1 VCNVGIKFWR
11 DNDKNEAF
19 LVLPSST
26 GIPVRARRRSR
37 IFKEKTQNR
46 QDDSKFKIQN
56 DGKVSETIEANLVPL
71 SSSLHLDVLNNGRE
85 RFGGGQ

>member
-1 VCNVGIKFWR
+1 MCNVGIKFWR

-26 GIPVRARRRSR
+26 GIRARRRSR

-71 SSSLHLDVLNNGRE
+71 SSSLHLDVLNGRE